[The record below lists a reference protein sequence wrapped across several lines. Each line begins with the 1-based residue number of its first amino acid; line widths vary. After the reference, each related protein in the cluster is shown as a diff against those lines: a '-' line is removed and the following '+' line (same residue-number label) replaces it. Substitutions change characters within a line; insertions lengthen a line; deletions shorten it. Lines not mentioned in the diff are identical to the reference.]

1 MALILGYLTV
11 SPEENGDKINSRQG
25 SSCFR
30 LNFQVGGL
38 RRSRMRKML
47 DTISRDELKAKI
59 DSSEAFTLVETLQE
73 VAYQHEHL
81 PGALNLP
88 PDRVKELAPG
98 LLPDKGAEIIVY
110 CSSPT

>member
-1 MALILGYLTV
+1 
-11 SPEENGDKINSRQG
+11 
-25 SSCFR
+25 
-30 LNFQVGGL
+30 
-38 RRSRMRKML
+38 ML

-88 PDRVKELAPG
+88 PDRVRELAPG